1 MTMAG
6 DPSNTTTLGPFVFA
20 SGISRANALVL
31 LFTSFSAI
39 ALITFLNIANP
50 YLFAV
55 LKVPTDLQG
64 QLASLLLFL
73 QESVAVLLGGLVG
86 ALSDRRGRRRILV
99 GSLMLMAAGFAAYP
113 LADNVLQLF
122 LLRGF
127 YALGYAGATTMITTC
142 VAEYIDNRS
151 RGRWI
156 GVLGVS
162 NGLGVVFMATVCA
175 KLPQFL
181 IGRGFDQAAAIRGT
195 CWMMAGYLLMLA
207 LLARL
212 GLRGGL
218 PEHPVARRNL
228 PEQLYEGL
236 AVARENPR
244 IALAFAMA
252 FAARGDLMVLTTF
265 VTLWIIQAGVAAGL
279 TPAAATS
286 RAGMIFG
293 ISQAAGLVW
302 ALLVGFVFDKV
313 PRLPAVALA
322 FGVCAAGYLLLGLI
336 DDPFGRMILPA
347 TICASIGEASAVVAA
362 GVLIG
367 QEAPAASRG
376 VVVGSF
382 VVMGSLGQILLVLAG
397 GQVFDRLGGG
407 APFTMMAG
415 INLAVVLLTIAV
427 LRRPQAVAAAR

>member
-1 MTMAG
+1 MTTAG
-6 DPSNTTTLGPFVFA
+6 SSANARTLGPFIFA
-20 SGISRANALVL
+20 PGISRSNALVL
-31 LFTSFSAI
+31 LYTSFSAI

-55 LKVPTDLQG
+55 LKVPAELQG

-73 QESVAVLLGGLVG
+73 QESVPMLLGGLIG
-86 ALSDRRGRRRILV
+86 AASDRSGRRRILV
-99 GSLMLMAAGFAAYP
+99 GSLVLMAAGFAAYP
-113 LADNVLQLF
+113 LAADVLQLF
-122 LLRGF
+122 LLRAF

-156 GVLGVS
+156 GALGVC
-162 NGLGVVFMATVCA
+162 NGLGVVAMATVCA
-175 KLPQFL
+175 KLPQYL
-181 IGRGFDQAAAIRGT
+181 IGRGFDQAEAIRGS
-195 CWMMAGYLLMLA
+195 CWILALYLLLLA
-207 LLARL
+207 LLASV

-218 PEHPVARRNL
+218 PEHAVGGRKL
-228 PEQLYEGL
+228 LEQLRAGL
-236 AVARENPR
+236 AIARENPR

-265 VTLWIIQAGVAAGL
+265 VTLWIIQAGVAAGM
-279 TPAAATS
+279 TPSAATA

-293 ISQAAGLVW
+293 ISQAVGLVW
-302 ALLVGFVFDKV
+302 ALAVGFIFDKV

-322 FGVCAAGYLLLGLI
+322 FSVCAAGYLLLGLV
-336 DDPFGRMILPA
+336 DDPFGPMILPA

-382 VVMGSLGQILLVLAG
+382 VVMGSLGQIVLVLAG
-397 GQVFDRLGGG
+397 GQVFDRIGGG
-407 APFTMMAG
+407 SPFSMMAG
-415 INLAVVLLTIAV
+415 VNLTIVLLTVAV
-427 LRRPQAVAAAR
+427 VRRPQAVAAR